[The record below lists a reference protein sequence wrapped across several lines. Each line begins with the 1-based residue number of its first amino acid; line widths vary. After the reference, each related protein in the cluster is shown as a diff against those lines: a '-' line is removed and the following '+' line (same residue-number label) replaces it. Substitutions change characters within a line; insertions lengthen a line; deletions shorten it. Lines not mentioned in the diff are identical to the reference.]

1 MNDKGVFVSTRKA
14 REYFQVNE
22 ATLRKWADDGIIPSI
37 RTPKGTR
44 LYNMSRYIKENTKY
58 ENNIN
63 EQNEKTSLCYCR
75 VSSAGQKEDLKRQ
88 IEYMQEKFPNH
99 RIIYDIGSGIN
110 FKRKGLR
117 TILELAMSKQ
127 LKEVVVS
134 YRDRLCRFA
143 FELLEW
149 VFQYNGVKLVV
160 LNANVEFSENS
171 ELAEDL
177 LAIINVFNCRVNGK
191 RKYKKETKEIE
202 SGENKKEENTS
213 ELDKESEIETIT

>member
-1 MNDKGVFVSTRKA
+1 
-14 REYFQVNE
+14 
-22 ATLRKWADDGIIPSI
+22 
-37 RTPKGTR
+37 
-44 LYNMSRYIKENTKY
+44 
-58 ENNIN
+58 
-63 EQNEKTSLCYCR
+63 
-75 VSSAGQKEDLKRQ
+75 
-88 IEYMQEKFPNH
+88 MQEKFPNH

-134 YRDRLCRFA
+134 YRDR
-143 FELLEW
+143 
-149 VFQYNGVKLVV
+149 VFQYNGVKLMV
-160 LNANVEFSENS
+160 LKANVEFSEKS

-202 SGENKKEENTS
+202 SSENKKEENTS